1 MATIVS
7 VTTGNNIVYTITDV
21 AGNTGTVT
29 ATTSP
34 SIAGT
39 IAVSVAG
46 LLVDGLRLLDTLLQM
61 LDTGLRPKAIPN
73 TNASFSN

>member
-61 LDTGLRPKAIPN
+61 LDTGLRPQAIPH